1 MSTATSDAVA
11 RAMALIDIERYEQAE
26 KTLRE
31 HLAREPDDSRAWERL
46 AVCRFQADDWQGA
59 LRAAEESLRADPEQ
73 ADAHLRRSD
82 ALRIAGMSY
91 DAVDAAR
98 EGVRM
103 LPQEPIP
110 RVVLSKA
117 LRLLPGG
124 EGVGEAYEA
133 ALEAIRLRPELASAH
148 FALYMAA
155 YSMGRKDI
163 CEQAMRHVLTFDP
176 GNGSARNN
184 LAALAAERPHSDLYE
199 ALGDVSAALAADPN
213 SSHAHHNLRFITGK
227 LMRRACWPALACFAI
242 AIFTMIVTDT
252 SEPGHN
258 LPPDIPL
265 AARLAGI
272 AAMAALWAGCFL
284 RFRHKI
290 PAPLRGSV
298 AQLPRR
304 SVPLRAIALGAAW
317 CTLVSILLL
326 TVRLDPQWLF
336 GVFNISALG
345 GLGAC
350 MAFAT
355 RTKRG
360 NRRR

>member
-1 MSTATSDAVA
+1 MSTTAPGLVD
-11 RAMALIDIERYEQAE
+11 RAMALMEVGRYEQAE
-26 KTLRE
+26 ETLGR
-31 HLAREPDDSRAWERL
+31 HLALEPDDSRAWERL
-46 AVCRFQADDWQGA
+46 AVCRFEAGDWQGA
-59 LRAAEESLRADPEQ
+59 LRAADESLRADPEQ

-82 ALRIAGMSY
+82 ALRTAGMAY

-133 ALEAIRLRPELASAH
+133 ALEAIRLSPELVSAH

-155 YSMGRKDI
+155 YSMGRTDI

-176 GNGSARNN
+176 GNGDARNN

-199 ALGDVSAALAADPN
+199 ALGDISAALAADPN
-213 SSHAHHNLRFITGK
+213 SSYAHHNLRFITGK
-227 LMRRACWPALACFAI
+227 LMRRACWPALACFVI

-258 LPPDIPL
+258 LPPAMPL
-265 AARLAGI
+265 PARLAGI
-272 AAMAALWAGCFL
+272 AAMAAVWTGCLL
-284 RFRHKI
+284 RVRYKI
-290 PAPLRGSV
+290 PAPLRGFV
-298 AQLPRR
+298 TQLPRR

-317 CTLVSILLL
+317 CTLISILLL

-350 MAFAT
+350 MAFAA

-360 NRRR
+360 NARR